1 MCWLTEDADDVAK
14 QPSLDE
20 QIVGPG
26 DTSAGASQTGG
37 GATRTGLWRS
47 RPIRSAAVVFWLMFA
62 INAVNYLDR
71 FLAVAVG
78 PTLKAEFHLRDGT
91 IGALSS
97 AFLLIYTVGALPL
110 GLLADRVSRARV
122 VAVGVGLWSVAS
134 TATAFTRGLGGL
146 VATRA
151 GVGIGE
157 ASYYPAGTAL
167 LSAYFPLKGR
177 AKVMSR
183 WGAGQLVGIALA
195 FGVSGWLAHSLGA
208 AHAWR
213 IAFLLSGPP
222 GLLLAALMWFV
233 ADTPPGGAG
242 ESSTYALA
250 ERRRATGTA
259 SAGVSGGLALDRVRS
274 VLRIRTVWLVLVL
287 QAAYYIAATPAVT
300 FLPIYLRS
308 PRGPFHLDATHESL
322 LMGVIVVIGGLTGVL
337 LGGTLADWLARRVRG
352 GRVLAAGIG
361 FGVALPCYA
370 LMLFSR
376 SLPVF
381 VVAATLTVLAL
392 NLQAGPLTAAVQ
404 DATPKALR
412 ATAVAVTL
420 LLSHLLGD
428 VWSPWVVGSISTAL
442 HERSGVALAIVGLP
456 TLVVATVV
464 GILGTRFYAAEV
476 KVDTDLSHT

>member
-1 MCWLTEDADDVAK
+1 MTK
-14 QPSLDE
+14 QPAIDE
-20 QIVGPG
+20 QGAQPEGVSPE
-26 DTSAGASQTGG
+26 TSSAARRGW
-37 GATRTGLWRS
+37 WRS
-47 RPIRSAAVVFWLMFA
+47 RPIRSAAVIFWLMFA
-62 INAVNYLDR
+62 INATNYLDR

-97 AFLLIYTVGALPL
+97 AFLLVYTLGALPL

-122 VAVGVGLWSVAS
+122 VAAGVALWSVAS
-134 TATAFTRGLGGL
+134 TATAFTRGFMGL
-146 VATRA
+146 AATRA
-151 GVGIGE
+151 AVGIGE

-167 LSAYFPLKGR
+167 LSAYFPLKLR

-195 FGVSGWLAHSLGA
+195 FGLTAWLAHWLGA
-208 AHAWR
+208 SHAWR
-213 IAFLLSGPP
+213 IAFLISGPP

-233 ADTPPGGAG
+233 ADTPPGGAA

-250 ERRRATGTA
+250 ERRGAVGAGTA
-259 SAGVSGGLALDRVRS
+259 SGGGLALHRVRS

-287 QAAYYIAATPAVT
+287 QAAYYVVATPAVT

-322 LMGVIVVIGGLTGVL
+322 LMGVIVVIGGLAGVL
-337 LGGTLADWLARRVRG
+337 LGGSLADWLARRLRG

-420 LLSHLLGD
+420 LLSHMLGD

-442 HERSGVALAIVGLP
+442 HERTGVALAIVGLP
-456 TLVVATVV
+456 TLALATVV

-476 KVDTDLSHT
+476 KTQPDLSSN